1 MSIYTSLEIDL
12 LCNVR
17 FKLVN
22 LHTLLLHAVTV
33 ADGNAAVIFTVKVI
47 RDAERRA
54 DLILAAIALA
64 DGTRIVKVNRKLL
77 CERIV
82 NLAGLFAQLLGERQN
97 RCLKRCQCRVQTQYN
112 AHIRFFFGAEVF
124 FVVSVAQER
133 QRYAV
138 RAERR
143 LDDIRHIAGVRLRI
157 EIGEILAGMLL
168 MAGEVIVR
176 AVCNAPKL
184 APAEREQ
191 ILNIRRRLGV
201 EGELLLAVVAQ
212 ADVRFVQTEV

>member
-1 MSIYTSLEIDL
+1 MVFQRQNKQTRPLLCTVHAVETAGAVSIYTSLEIDL

-97 RCLKRCQCRVQTQYN
+97 RALNGASAGCRRSTTRTSGFSSVP
-112 AHIRFFFGAEVF
+112 RF
-124 FVVSVAQER
+124 SSS
-133 QRYAV
+133 
-138 RAERR
+138 
-143 LDDIRHIAGVRLRI
+143 
-157 EIGEILAGMLL
+157 
-168 MAGEVIVR
+168 
-176 AVCNAPKL
+176 
-184 APAEREQ
+184 
-191 ILNIRRRLGV
+191 
-201 EGELLLAVVAQ
+201 
-212 ADVRFVQTEV
+212 

>member
-1 MSIYTSLEIDL
+1 MCHDFEFILFSLAYFAWCFNGKINKPAASLHGSCSRNGGCCVYLYFLEIDL

-17 FKLVN
+17 FKLVD

-64 DGTRIVKVNRKLL
+64 DGTRIVKVNGKLL

-112 AHIRFFFGAEVF
+112 TH
-124 FVVSVAQER
+124 
-133 QRYAV
+133 
-138 RAERR
+138 
-143 LDDIRHIAGVRLRI
+143 
-157 EIGEILAGMLL
+157 
-168 MAGEVIVR
+168 
-176 AVCNAPKL
+176 
-184 APAEREQ
+184 
-191 ILNIRRRLGV
+191 
-201 EGELLLAVVAQ
+201 
-212 ADVRFVQTEV
+212 VRFSSVPRFSSS

>member
-1 MSIYTSLEIDL
+1 MNSFLFSLAYFAWCFNGKINNPPLLCTVHAVETAGAVSIYTSLEIDL

-112 AHIRFFFGAEVF
+112 AH
-124 FVVSVAQER
+124 
-133 QRYAV
+133 
-138 RAERR
+138 
-143 LDDIRHIAGVRLRI
+143 
-157 EIGEILAGMLL
+157 
-168 MAGEVIVR
+168 
-176 AVCNAPKL
+176 
-184 APAEREQ
+184 
-191 ILNIRRRLGV
+191 
-201 EGELLLAVVAQ
+201 
-212 ADVRFVQTEV
+212 VRFSSVPRFSSS